1 MDSFHLSHWSTSDG
15 DSSRQSDKKPG
26 VQGMTRAR
34 DIKSGVVS
42 IGVIPSPDEIIQ
54 GVSVG
59 REKFKDAASSM
70 TFGGQG
76 GMKEPAKELRR

>member
-1 MDSFHLSHWSTSDG
+1 
-15 DSSRQSDKKPG
+15 
-26 VQGMTRAR
+26 MTRAR
-34 DIKSGVVS
+34 DIKLGVVT
-42 IGVIPSPDEIIQ
+42 IGVIASLDEIIQ

-76 GMKEPAKELRR
+76 GLKEPAKELRG

>member
-1 MDSFHLSHWSTSDG
+1 
-15 DSSRQSDKKPG
+15 
-26 VQGMTRAR
+26 MTRAR

-42 IGVIPSPDEIIQ
+42 IGVISSPDEIIQ

-59 REKFKDAASSM
+59 REKFKDGASSM

-76 GMKEPAKELRR
+76 GVMEPAKDLRG

>member
-1 MDSFHLSHWSTSDG
+1 
-15 DSSRQSDKKPG
+15 
-26 VQGMTRAR
+26 MTRAR
-34 DIKSGVVS
+34 DIKLGVVT
-42 IGVIPSPDEIIQ
+42 IGVIASLDEIIQ

-76 GMKEPAKELRR
+76 GLKEPAEEVPARIETAPVRNPPPGAATILIAGW

>member
-1 MDSFHLSHWSTSDG
+1 M
-15 DSSRQSDKKPG
+15 
-26 VQGMTRAR
+26 
-34 DIKSGVVS
+34 GVVT
-42 IGVIPSPDEIIQ
+42 IGVIASLDEIIQ

-76 GMKEPAKELRR
+76 GLKEPAEELRG